1 MVISVPPFSEAPSP
15 APLQWQRR
23 LPDIEEVNSNDLAI
37 LTLAHLVELFLV
49 YRREEDSLDGRS
61 AGLGTHNDTSFRRWM

>member
-15 APLQWQRR
+15 APLQWQRG

-37 LTLAHLVELFLV
+37 LTLAKLIELLLIHG
-49 YRREEDSLDGRS
+49 REKDPPNGRLS
-61 AGLGTHNDTSFRRWM
+61 GLGVHGGTSFRRWM